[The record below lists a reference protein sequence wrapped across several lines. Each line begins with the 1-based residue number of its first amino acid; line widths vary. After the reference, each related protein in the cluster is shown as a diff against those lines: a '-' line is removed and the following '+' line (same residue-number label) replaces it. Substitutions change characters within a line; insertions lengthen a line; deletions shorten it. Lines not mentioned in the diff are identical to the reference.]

1 MANDLQLLTD
11 SFSKFI
17 VTPINEFGIGGFV
30 FDNEGDTTLN
40 LTAEIT
46 DHYTEDNRS
55 VQDHIAIKPKRLTL
69 KGYVGELVYYSP
81 QNDGGFVQ
89 KAVQKLTT
97 VSSFL
102 PQLSAAATQATA
114 LIQQARDGNL
124 SLDNVSLESVNK
136 ILDLWGLA
144 KNLGAND
151 SKQQRAYMYF
161 KALYEQKI
169 LSSIQTPYE
178 FLSNMAI
185 ESIIAMQ
192 DERTKF
198 VSDFTITFK
207 QIRTAGIV
215 NGVASQ
221 QGGSGDSDSPTPLP
235 QGRNVEQSQPVTTI
249 GNMPGIDPAVIQRMI
264 ITTDER
270 GRPLGG
276 INPNAIAVNAEELS
290 NMQQFGYDILTR
302 AAGGN

>member
-17 VTPINEFGIGGFV
+17 VSPLNEFGIGGFV
-30 FDNEGDTTLN
+30 FDNEGDTSLN

-46 DHYTEDNRS
+46 DHYTEDNKS
-55 VQDHIAIKPKRLTL
+55 IQDHIAIRPKRLTL

-81 QNDGGFVQ
+81 QNDGGFIQ

-114 LIQQARDGNL
+114 LIQKARDGNL

-185 ESIIAMQ
+185 ESIIALQ
-192 DERTKF
+192 DERSKYVT
-198 VSDFTITFK
+198 DFTITFK
-207 QIRTAGIV
+207 QIRTVSIV
-215 NGVASQ
+215 SVEGSESGRGV
-221 QGGSGDSDSPTPLP
+221 SGSPTPLP
-235 QGRNVEQSQPVTTI
+235 QGRNVEQSQPVNTV
-249 GNMPGIDPAVIQRMI
+249 GNMPGLNPETFGALQSMGID
-264 ITTDER
+264 
-270 GRPLGG
+270 
-276 INPNAIAVNAEELS
+276 PNAIVKTASELGDIS
-290 NMQQFGYDILTR
+290 QFDYYKILTR
-302 AAGGN
+302 ATGGN